1 MTDTSRLEALL
12 ARRLRGERPPELAGY
27 IPVYDLRNPVAA
39 RHWEGSVPAEALA
52 CERCGSDI
60 REPHCMRP
68 EVTPVAAA
76 ERRPCELCQC
86 AAGIPPDRVPTG
98 INALSV
104 PTLYVPEPD
113 PSLSWMQDPT
123 RGTRWYQSLT
133 RDAVE
138 HYRRGSITVC
148 AGCSARAEAWAA
160 GNPGKALPVLV
171 VDSYGR
177 ETPTPFLAHMALL
190 GQILGTPEPADADGG
205 GPVAMAAGNAG
216 APGGGAAGGP

>member
-12 ARRLRGERPPELAGY
+12 ARRLRGERPPELAGHVPLY
-27 IPVYDLRNPVAA
+27 TLRDPAAA
-39 RHWEGSVPAEALA
+39 RRWESHVPAEELA

-60 REPHCMRP
+60 REPHCMGL
-68 EVTPVAAA
+68 EVAPLAAA

-86 AAGIPPDRVPTG
+86 AAGIPPGQAATGVNALRVPM
-98 INALSV
+98 
-104 PTLYVPEPD
+104 LYVPEPE
-113 PSLSWMQDPT
+113 PRLSWMQDPT
-123 RGTRWYQSLT
+123 QGTRWYQGLT

-138 HYRRGSITVC
+138 HYRCGTIAVC

-160 GNPGKALPVLV
+160 ENPGKALPVWV
-171 VDSYGR
+171 VDSHGR
-177 ETPTPFLAHMALL
+177 ETPTPFLAHMGLL
-190 GQILGTPEPADADGG
+190 GQILGIPEPADGGG